1 MHNFMV
7 SRSVNYD
14 QIIII
19 DFKKNIQ
26 SMRIPLNFLTKSEN
40 SWTNFTSKSLSLSKK
55 KKKKKRRRFDRS
67 NEEDTRNGGPEKTK
81 YRGRRKKGLDRKW
94 KIREKGEEWI
104 VENRQRGLVRRV
116 GPRAFP
122 RFREAYRT
130 TALRFASLIPSPGRT
145 TLEGQLSMLIQHYI
159 RLQVYAYTYR
169 TWWTCTH
176 IHLLIQGDSQVR
188 TWQGWRVNK

>member
-40 SWTNFTSKSLSLSKK
+40 PSTNFTSKSLSLKK
-55 KKKKKRRRFDRS
+55 KKRRFDRS

-81 YRGRRKKGLDRKW
+81 YRGRRREGLDRKW
-94 KIREKGEEWI
+94 KIREKGEE
-104 VENRQRGLVRRV
+104 
-116 GPRAFP
+116 
-122 RFREAYRT
+122 
-130 TALRFASLIPSPGRT
+130 
-145 TLEGQLSMLIQHYI
+145 
-159 RLQVYAYTYR
+159 
-169 TWWTCTH
+169 
-176 IHLLIQGDSQVR
+176 
-188 TWQGWRVNK
+188 